1 MKNASFPLQHIS
13 LDLNPNEWI
22 RSDQFSISC
31 SVSVELVLQT
41 QPTLFPQSP
50 RADHKPLDCSRET
63 NRNGS
68 ETQTSERDHAHRIK
82 NNTDNRHLEGSRC
95 DLWRW
100 IRHGATLS
108 SHYQQLHM
116 TGDSF
121 HEHACAET
129 LNSILLSTEDALCVF
144 VPLLTSA
151 VSALVPHRP
160 PVLLQHLMLWNETFY
175 IILLVRFMI

>member
-1 MKNASFPLQHIS
+1 MGHTSRCLKCHPYKIIFVCYISAYSLNECLYSRMKNASFPLQHIS
-13 LDLNPNEWI
+13 LDLSPNEWI

-95 DLWRW
+95 DL
-100 IRHGATLS
+100 
-108 SHYQQLHM
+108 
-116 TGDSF
+116 
-121 HEHACAET
+121 
-129 LNSILLSTEDALCVF
+129 
-144 VPLLTSA
+144 
-151 VSALVPHRP
+151 
-160 PVLLQHLMLWNETFY
+160 
-175 IILLVRFMI
+175 